1 MQLTTEEIM
10 EKMEAHIEF
19 LEQELKEIGDM
30 AHDSSCGPVGDDV
43 YWDIRRK
50 AYDACFQDWM
60 NQ

>member
-30 AHDSSCGPVGDDV
+30 AHDASSGPVGDDV

>member
-1 MQLTTEEIM
+1 MTTEEIM

-30 AHDSSCGPVGDDV
+30 AHDASSGPVGDDV
-43 YWDIRRK
+43 YWDIRCK
-50 AYDACFQDWM
+50 AYDACNQDWT

>member
-1 MQLTTEEIM
+1 MTTEEIM

-30 AHDSSCGPVGDDV
+30 SHDASIGPVGDDV
-43 YWDIRRK
+43 YWTIRRK
-50 AYDACFQDWM
+50 AYDAYARNLE

>member
-1 MQLTTEEIM
+1 MTTEEIM

-30 AHDSSCGPVGDDV
+30 SHDSSRGPVSDDM
-43 YWDIRRK
+43 YWTIRCK
-50 AYDACFQDWM
+50 AYDACFQDWR

>member
-1 MQLTTEEIM
+1 MTTEEIM

-19 LEQELKEIGDM
+19 LEQELKDIGDI
-30 AHDSSCGPVGDDV
+30 AHDASGPVGDDV